1 MKQTFNHFQYL
12 LVLFSVFLLFPLAGC
27 WSSHEIEEQS
37 FGVGVAYDKGKESIA
52 EKEFDEQGEG
62 YTKKNLITS
71 TYQLITPQVASST
84 TKQGGPQQKSY
95 VNISET

>member
-1 MKQTFNHFQYL
+1 MKL
-12 LVLFSVFLLFPLAGC
+12 KSRSL
-27 WSSHEIEEQS
+27 
-37 FGVGVAYDKGKESIA
+37 GVGVALIKAKKSIT

-84 TKQGGPQQKSY
+84 TKQGGPHR
-95 VNISET
+95 NLM